1 MQVWQL
7 QELFLQRLLACL
19 NFTLNSE
26 DLFSSYKVK
35 TSDLYD
41 LWQQYKQMRTIE
53 MSEIWPDIYDKG
65 YIHQFQPSSPGLS
78 IKRQ

>member
-26 DLFSSYKVK
+26 DLFSLYKVK

-53 MSEIWPDIYDKG
+53 MSEIWPDIYDEG

-78 IKRQ
+78 IQRQ

>member
-26 DLFSSYKVK
+26 DLFSLYKVK

-78 IKRQ
+78 IQRQ